1 MKELFDDF
9 DAQISMVFLVILA
22 GLFHFFGLDMCL
34 YNAISNVLSTF
45 YTTVAQILGA
55 LTGIVITGLSV
66 LMTMEK
72 SIKFRFVALS
82 EYYKDIF
89 YMFISCIERL
99 ALSTL
104 LCTIALV
111 LNEFNEVRVYT
122 IYIVL
127 WCILISSVGM
137 YRCISLLKDIIELQ
151 TK

>member
-1 MKELFDDF
+1 MEELFDYF
-9 DAQISMVFLVILA
+9 DAQISLIFLVVMAVVLH
-22 GLFHFFGLDMCL
+22 LFELDIFL
-34 YNAISNVLSTF
+34 YNATSNVLPTF

-66 LMTMEK
+66 LLTMEK

-99 ALSTL
+99 ALGTL

-111 LNEFNEVRVYT
+111 LNEFNGIKVYT

-127 WCILISSVGM
+127 WCIIISSVGM

>member
-1 MKELFDDF
+1 MEELFDYF
-9 DAQISMVFLVILA
+9 DAQISLIFLMVMAVVLH
-22 GLFHFFGLDMCL
+22 LFELDIFL
-34 YNAISNVLSTF
+34 YNATSNVLPTF

-66 LMTMEK
+66 LLTMEK

-99 ALSTL
+99 ALGTL

-111 LNEFNEVRVYT
+111 LNEFNGIKVYT

-127 WCILISSVGM
+127 WCIIISSVGM